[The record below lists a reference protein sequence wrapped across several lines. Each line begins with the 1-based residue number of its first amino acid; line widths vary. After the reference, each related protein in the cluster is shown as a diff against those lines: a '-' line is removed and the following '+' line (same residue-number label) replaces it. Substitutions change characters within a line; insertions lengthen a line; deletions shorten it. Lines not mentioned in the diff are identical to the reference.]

1 VQHPEPSQQNNN
13 FPTFGTI
20 HTITGGSNLDFQ
32 NKRQKQEGPITRTKW
47 SHIPLTFTEA
57 DIKLVSFPHIDAMVI
72 TAHIDKCDVTR
83 VLINDG
89 NQAEIV
95 FLSAFNHMG
104 FDRKQLKEATKPLY
118 GFGGKRIEPLGSISL
133 TVSFESLQNASTE
146 YVTFNLVDMHY
157 LYNAIFGKGL
167 LNAFEA
173 TLHSAYVCLKVPAL
187 LGVISIHDSQK
198 DARNIEQGFA
208 PTHRNVNCLQEEEAE
223 GRHDTSTPKSKASI
237 VSKPAINQE
246 CEIKRVSLDPRVLDK
261 TVMIS

>member
-1 VQHPEPSQQNNN
+1 
-13 FPTFGTI
+13 
-20 HTITGGSNLDFQ
+20 
-32 NKRQKQEGPITRTKW
+32 
-47 SHIPLTFTEA
+47 
-57 DIKLVSFPHIDAMVI
+57 MVI

-83 VLINDG
+83 VLIDDG
-89 NQAEIV
+89 NQAEIL

-198 DARNIEQGFA
+198 DARNIEQGFS

-246 CEIKRVSLDPRVLDK
+246 CEIKRVSLDPRVPDK